1 MEFRVLKRKL
11 SLITYFARYKLG
23 LILHSSMSRNGAAGR
38 INSKI
43 LVAKQIL
50 EGFSAILFR
59 RGFATFLHAEFVRAY
74 QWWR

>member
-1 MEFRVLKRKL
+1 
-11 SLITYFARYKLG
+11 
-23 LILHSSMSRNGAAGR
+23 MSRNGAAGR

-74 QWWR
+74 Q